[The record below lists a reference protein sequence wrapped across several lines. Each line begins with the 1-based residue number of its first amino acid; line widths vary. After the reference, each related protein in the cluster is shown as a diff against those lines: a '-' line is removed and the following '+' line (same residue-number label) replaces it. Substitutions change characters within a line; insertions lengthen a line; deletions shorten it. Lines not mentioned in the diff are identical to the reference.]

1 MNPAATENRRVISR
15 KQMGASMLEEQTK
28 VEELVSRP
36 LTSTHKPRRYPRIAV
51 LGPKESMAW
60 VVRLGVIREFRVL
73 DIVVRLVVNMELV
86 IVVRLVGSM
95 ELVTVVKLV
104 GSMVLVT
111 TVVGLVVNMG
121 SSVLV
126 VNMGS
131 SVLVV
136 NMGSSVLV
144 VNRGSSLM
152 FLAGQ
157 IRSSKTSES
166 SGYVSFTSDMRCCQ
180 VSADRRTLLLALCS
194 VAWQSNIL
202 VNSTK
207 IPGSLA
213 DSPAMMVAVRL
224 YSITPSQQYMTILR
238 KSSQYSLSDLDGSGR
253 M

>member
-1 MNPAATENRRVISR
+1 MYPAAIENRRITIR
-15 KQMGASMLEEQTK
+15 KQMGASMLEQTK
-28 VEELVSRP
+28 VEVLDSRP

-51 LGPKESMAW
+51 LGLRESMAW
-60 VVRLGVIREFRVL
+60 VVRELKVL
-73 DIVVRLVVNMELV
+73 DTLVRLVVDMELV

-95 ELVTVVKLV
+95 ELVTVVRLV

-126 VNMGS
+126 MM
-131 SVLVV
+131 L
-136 NMGSSVLV
+136 
-144 VNRGSSLM
+144 SSLM

-157 IRSSKTSES
+157 IRSSQTSAS
-166 SGYVSFTSDMRCCQ
+166 SGYVSFTSDRRCCQ

-224 YSITPSQQYMTILR
+224 YRISPSQQYRTILK

>member
-126 VNMGS
+126 VD
-131 SVLVV
+131 
-136 NMGSSVLV
+136 
-144 VNRGSSLM
+144 RGSSLM

>member
-126 VNMGS
+126 VN
-131 SVLVV
+131 
-136 NMGSSVLV
+136 
-144 VNRGSSLM
+144 RGSSLM

>member
-28 VEELVSRP
+28 VEELASRP

-104 GSMVLVT
+104 GNMVLVT

-126 VNMGS
+126 VDRGS

-136 NMGSSVLV
+136 D
-144 VNRGSSLM
+144 RGSSLM

-202 VNSTK
+202 VSSTK

>member
-1 MNPAATENRRVISR
+1 MNPAATESRRVISR

-104 GSMVLVT
+104 GNMVLVT

-126 VNMGS
+126 VDRGS

-136 NMGSSVLV
+136 D
-144 VNRGSSLM
+144 RGSSLM

-238 KSSQYSLSDLDGSGR
+238 KSSQYSLSDLEGSGR

>member
-104 GSMVLVT
+104 GNMVLVT

-126 VNMGS
+126 VDRGS

-136 NMGSSVLV
+136 D
-144 VNRGSSLM
+144 RGSSLM

-202 VNSTK
+202 VSSTK

-224 YSITPSQQYMTILR
+224 YSTTPSQQYMTILR

>member
-1 MNPAATENRRVISR
+1 MNPAATENRRIVIR

-28 VEELVSRP
+28 VEVLVSRP

-51 LGPKESMAW
+51 LGLRESMAW
-60 VVRLGVIREFRVL
+60 VVRELRVL
-73 DIVVRLVVNMELV
+73 DTVVRLVVNMELV

-95 ELVTVVKLV
+95 ELVTVVRLV

-136 NMGSSVLV
+136 NMGSS
-144 VNRGSSLM
+144 LM

-166 SGYVSFTSDMRCCQ
+166 SGYVSFTSDRRCCQ

-224 YSITPSQQYMTILR
+224 YRITPSQQYMTILR
-238 KSSQYSLSDLDGSGR
+238 KSSQYSLIDLDGSGR

>member
-1 MNPAATENRRVISR
+1 MNPAATESRRVISR

-28 VEELVSRP
+28 VEELASRP

-104 GSMVLVT
+104 GNMVLVT
-111 TVVGLVVNMG
+111 TVVG
-121 SSVLV
+121 
-126 VNMGS
+126 
-131 SVLVV
+131 LVV

-202 VNSTK
+202 VSSTK
-207 IPGSLA
+207 IPGSFA

>member
-1 MNPAATENRRVISR
+1 MNPAATESRRVISR

-28 VEELVSRP
+28 VEVLVSGP

-104 GSMVLVT
+104 GNMVLVT
-111 TVVGLVVNMG
+111 TVVG
-121 SSVLV
+121 
-126 VNMGS
+126 
-131 SVLVV
+131 LVV

-202 VNSTK
+202 VSSTK

>member
-1 MNPAATENRRVISR
+1 MNPAATESRRVISR

-28 VEELVSRP
+28 VEELASRP

-111 TVVGLVVNMG
+111 TLVG
-121 SSVLV
+121 
-126 VNMGS
+126 
-131 SVLVV
+131 LVV

-202 VNSTK
+202 VSSTK